1 MVSRAAAEGYSGAVS
16 GTPGHLSVAAYG
28 TVTTTSFD
36 GADASAPLAARTR
49 TK

>member
-1 MVSRAAAEGYSGAVS
+1 MVSRAAAEGYSGTVS